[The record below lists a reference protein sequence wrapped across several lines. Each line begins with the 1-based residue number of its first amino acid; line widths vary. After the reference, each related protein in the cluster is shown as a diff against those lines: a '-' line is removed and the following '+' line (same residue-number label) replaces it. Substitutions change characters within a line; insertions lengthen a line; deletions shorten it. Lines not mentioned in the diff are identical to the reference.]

1 MSSTITQTFIL
12 ANNGITSKPL
22 TGSELVLSVA
32 QNISN
37 ILTTIQGQDRLRP
50 DFGSR
55 VIDCLDKPLQKA
67 KLCVISAIAD
77 AISKWEKRVSLLKTE
92 VASTDN
98 SGLIVTISWKLL

>member
-22 TGSELVLSVA
+22 TGGELVLSVA

-37 ILTTIQGQDRLRP
+37 ILTTIPGQDRFRL

-55 VIDCLDKPLQKA
+55 VIDCIDKPLPKA
-67 KLCVISAIAD
+67 KPYVINDIAE
-77 AISKWEKRVSLLKTE
+77 AISKWEKRVSILKTE
-92 VASTDN
+92 VSSTD
-98 SGLIVTISWKLL
+98 SSSLIATTSWKLL

>member
-1 MSSTITQTFIL
+1 MSTIIQTFIL
-12 ANNGITSKPL
+12 ANNGITSKQL
-22 TGSELVLSVA
+22 TGSELVVSIA

-67 KLCVISAIAD
+67 KLCIISAIAD
-77 AISKWEKRVSLLKTE
+77 AINKWEKRVTLLKTE
-92 VASTDN
+92 VTSADS